1 MALSCDTCLSI
12 ITTYYFKLKL
22 SFLKKCFKSQN
33 LTASFMFPHK
43 CPQWNKIREN
53 WRTAFFC
60 VIMQVKARTQFL
72 ATKRQKPEITQEKS

>member
-1 MALSCDTCLSI
+1 
-12 ITTYYFKLKL
+12 
-22 SFLKKCFKSQN
+22 
-33 LTASFMFPHK
+33 MFPHK